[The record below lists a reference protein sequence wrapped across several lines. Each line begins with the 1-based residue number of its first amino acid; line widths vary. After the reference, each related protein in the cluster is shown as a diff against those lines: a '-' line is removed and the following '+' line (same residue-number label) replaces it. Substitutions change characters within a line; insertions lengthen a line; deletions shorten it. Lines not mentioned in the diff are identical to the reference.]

1 MARRPD
7 DRPVVGLSED
17 GSGSDQAAREIRARG
32 IRAGVTSGTDVA
44 EGRVGSHLVRGLVI
58 GVLIA
63 LPFAI
68 VLPLIAWTRINVGV
82 GPLLLAL
89 PILFVGTFLGM
100 LNQAARR
107 DGKSMWKRSG
117 RTPGCRHITTLMRR
131 SRAKLVVAE
140 PALNPPATDQATTII
155 NEAGGEMI
163 RTPKP
168 GE

>member
-7 DRPVVGLSED
+7 DRPLVGLFKD

-32 IRAGVTSGTDVA
+32 IRAGVTSGIDVA
-44 EGRVGSHLVRGLVI
+44 EGRVGWHLVRGLVI

-63 LPFAI
+63 VPFAI
-68 VLPLIAWTRINVGV
+68 VLPLIAWARINVGV

-89 PILFVGTFLGM
+89 PILFVGAFLGM

-107 DGKSMWKRSG
+107 DGKSMWKRS
-117 RTPGCRHITTLMRR
+117 
-131 SRAKLVVAE
+131 RAKLVVTE

-155 NEAGGEMI
+155 NESGGEMI

>member
-32 IRAGVTSGTDVA
+32 IRADVTSGTDVA

-89 PILFVGTFLGM
+89 PILFVGAFLGM

-107 DGKSMWKRSG
+107 DGKSMWK
-117 RTPGCRHITTLMRR
+117 R